1 MALNSNLILSDKSKD
16 QFFLPHNESLEK
28 KSKSGYGYGNGW
40 AIKST
45 DRGTLHAQHN
55 GSNGYSFADMHY
67 FVDENI
73 FIVLATNDIDVYPKI
88 VMDELLLLVGKGTV
102 NNKIN

>member
-1 MALNSNLILSDKSKD
+1 
-16 QFFLPHNESLEK
+16 
-28 KSKSGYGYGNGW
+28 
-40 AIKST
+40 
-45 DRGTLHAQHN
+45 
-55 GSNGYSFADMHY
+55 MHY